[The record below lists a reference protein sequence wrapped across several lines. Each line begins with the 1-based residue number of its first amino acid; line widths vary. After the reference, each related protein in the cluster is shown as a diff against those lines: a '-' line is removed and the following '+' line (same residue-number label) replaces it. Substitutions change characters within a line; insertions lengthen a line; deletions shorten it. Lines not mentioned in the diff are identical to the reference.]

1 MIVKKFNTLSWQ
13 VKYWLAV
20 AVFFALSLSYLGVY
34 YLGHEKGLSEFNP
47 QASYVEQL
55 ENELTSLREDSSL
68 SVERYEQLWADFTR
82 AKQQLQI
89 DKSTHSE
96 LSRSLD
102 QSTETITQLREQIDF
117 YQNILAP
124 VGDAAKLEIYD
135 LSIRHATGA
144 NEYEYNLILRQPPD
158 SEKEVTGN
166 VNLEVEGLIGKER
179 TIVALAETGAEI
191 DKMQFRYFQAF
202 QGEFALPVNFL
213 PERIRVRVKS
223 KEAKKP
229 LEKWFPWRA
238 V

>member
-1 MIVKKFNTLSWQ
+1 MIVKKVKALSWQ

-20 AVFFALSLSYLGVY
+20 AVFFALLLSYLGTY
-34 YLGHEKGLSEFNP
+34 YLGHQKGLVEFNP

-55 ENELTSLREDSSL
+55 EGELARLQNESTVST
-68 SVERYEQLWADFTR
+68 ERYDQLWAEFTR

-89 DKSTHSE
+89 DKSTHTE

-135 LSIRHATGA
+135 LSIRHAVGV
-144 NEYEYNLILRQPPD
+144 NEYEYHLVLRQPPD
-158 SEKEVTGN
+158 SDKEVTGN
-166 VNLEVEGLIGKER
+166 VNLDVEGLIGNER
-179 TIVALAETGAEI
+179 KIVELEEAGAGI

-202 QGEFALPVNFL
+202 QGEFALPVNFR
-213 PERIRVRVKS
+213 PERIRVRVRPKD
-223 KEAKKP
+223 AKKP